1 MHEVQ
6 PSEISMTGK
15 IVFLWTSIHIMIVA
29 AICVLAVACSS
40 GSEASKGAK
49 QGATTGAVAGAVG
62 GMVTALVF
70 GGNVADA
77 GARGAVAGASSG
89 AVVGG
94 MSGSQ
99 RDKQNERQQ
108 VADQDARLAELR
120 KKIGDDAFDGTIAL
134 AKCNYAVANANAD
147 VAMQSGN
154 SNYALAGL
162 WVKVLS
168 SADQRNE
175 PDARARFSEIVA
187 QDKKIKSEAEAEQ
200 AMREALQQLM
210 DIRVANNLPKV
221 CPI

>member
-1 MHEVQ
+1 
-6 PSEISMTGK
+6 MTGDK
-15 IVFLWTSIHIMIVA
+15 GLFCSVARIAIVVMACAIV
-29 AICVLAVACSS
+29 VACSS
-40 GSEASKGAK
+40 GSQASKGAK

-77 GARGAVAGASSG
+77 GARGAVAGGSSG

-99 RDKQNERQQ
+99 RDKQIAEQQ
-108 VADQDARLAELR
+108 VSQQEARLAEL
-120 KKIGDDAFDGTIAL
+120 KKKLGDDAYDGMVAL
-134 AKCNYAVANANAD
+134 ARCNYAVADANAD
-147 VAMQSGN
+147 VAMKSGN
-154 SNYALAGL
+154 ANHELAGL
-162 WVKVLS
+162 WIKVLS

-175 PDARARFSEIVA
+175 PEARARFPQIVV

>member
-1 MHEVQ
+1 
-6 PSEISMTGK
+6 MTGK
-15 IVFLWTSIHIMIVA
+15 IGFSWTNVQIMILA
-29 AICVLAVACSS
+29 AACVLSVACSS
-40 GSEASKGAK
+40 GSEASKGAQ

-99 RDKQNERQQ
+99 RDKQKEQQQ
-108 VADQDARLAELR
+108 VADQDAELAKLR
-120 KKIGDDAFDGTIAL
+120 QQIGDDAFDGMVAL
-134 AKCNYAVANANAD
+134 AKCNHGVAVANAG
-147 VAMQSGN
+147 VAMKSGN
-154 SNYALAGL
+154 SDYALAGL
-162 WVKVLS
+162 WVNVLS

-175 PDARARFSEIVA
+175 SEARSRFPEIVA
-187 QDKKIKSEAEAEQ
+187 QDKKVKTEAEAEQ

-210 DIRVANNLPKV
+210 NIREANNLPKI
-221 CPI
+221 CPA

>member
-1 MHEVQ
+1 LESVDYMAGKLEFLSSGARVALVL
-6 PSEISMTGK
+6 MTCG
-15 IVFLWTSIHIMIVA
+15 VIVA
-29 AICVLAVACSS
+29 CAS

-77 GARGAVAGASSG
+77 GARGAVAGGSSG

-99 RDKQNERQQ
+99 RDKQKAEQQ
-108 VADQDARLAELR
+108 VAQQDAELVEL
-120 KKIGDDAFDGTIAL
+120 KKKLGDDAFDGMVAL
-134 AKCNYAVANANAD
+134 ARCNYAVADANAD
-147 VAMQSGN
+147 VAMRSGN
-154 SNYALAGL
+154 ANYALAGL
-162 WVKVLS
+162 WVRVLS
-168 SADQRNE
+168 SADQRDE
-175 PDARARFSEIVA
+175 PEARARFPEIVA
-187 QDKKIKSEAEAEQ
+187 KDKKIKSEADAEQ

-221 CPI
+221 CPV

>member
-1 MHEVQ
+1 MTVKIGFSWTNVQ
-6 PSEISMTGK
+6 
-15 IVFLWTSIHIMIVA
+15 IMILA
-29 AICVLAVACSS
+29 AACVLIVACSS

-99 RDKQNERQQ
+99 RDKQNEQQ
-108 VADQDARLAELR
+108 QAADQDAELAKLR
-120 KKIGDDAFDGTIAL
+120 QKIGDDAFDGMVAL
-134 AKCNYAVANANAD
+134 ARCNHGVAVANAD
-147 VAMQSGN
+147 VAMQS
-154 SNYALAGL
+154 SNADYALAGL
-162 WVKVLS
+162 WVNVLT

-175 PDARARFSEIVA
+175 PEARSRFPEIIA
-187 QDKKIKSEAEAEQ
+187 QDKKIKTEAEAEQ
-200 AMREALQQLM
+200 SMREALQQLM
-210 DIRVANNLPKV
+210 DIREANNLPKI
-221 CPI
+221 CPA

>member
-1 MHEVQ
+1 
-6 PSEISMTGK
+6 MTGK
-15 IVFLWTSIHIMIVA
+15 ICCSWTGVQSVILA
-29 AICVLAVACSS
+29 AACMATVACSS

-99 RDKQNERQQ
+99 RDKQKEQQQ
-108 VADQDARLAELR
+108 VADQDAELAKLR
-120 KKIGDDAFDGTIAL
+120 QQIGDDAFDGIIAH
-134 AKCNYAVANANAD
+134 
-147 VAMQSGN
+147 VAMKSGN
-154 SNYALAGL
+154 SDYALAGL
-162 WVKVLS
+162 WVNVLS

-175 PDARARFSEIVA
+175 PEARSRFPEIIA
-187 QDKKIKSEAEAEQ
+187 QDKKVKTEAEAEQ

-210 DIRVANNLPKV
+210 DIREANNLPKI
-221 CPI
+221 CPA

>member
-1 MHEVQ
+1 
-6 PSEISMTGK
+6 MTAV
-15 IVFLWTSIHIMIVA
+15 IDLWCPGVRSVMLAVACASI
-29 AICVLAVACSS
+29 VACSS
-40 GSEASKGAK
+40 GSEASKGAQ

-99 RDKQNERQQ
+99 RDKQKAQQQAAEQDTGLAQLRQ
-108 VADQDARLAELR
+108 
-120 KKIGDDAFDGTIAL
+120 KIGDDAFDGVVAL
-134 AKCNYAVANANAD
+134 AKCNHAVASANAN
-147 VAMQSGN
+147 VAMKSDN
-154 SNYALAGL
+154 PDYALAGL
-162 WVKVLS
+162 WVDVLS

-175 PDARARFSEIVA
+175 SAARARFAEIIARDNNVS
-187 QDKKIKSEAEAEQ
+187 SEAEAEQ

-210 DIRVANNLPKV
+210 DIREKNDLPKI
-221 CPI
+221 CPT

>member
-1 MHEVQ
+1 MMMEVR
-6 PSEISMTGK
+6 SI
-15 IVFLWTSIHIMIVA
+15 WT
-29 AICVLAVACSS
+29 CVCSVMLAVACASMLACSS

-77 GARGAVAGASSG
+77 GARGAVAGGSSG

-99 RDKQNERQQ
+99 RDKQKAQNLDDEQ
-108 VADQDARLAELR
+108 VARLEKLR
-120 KKIGDDAFDGTIAL
+120 KNIGDDAFDGMVAL
-134 AKCNYAVANANAD
+134 ANCKYGVAAANTD
-147 VAMQSGN
+147 VAMQSAN
-154 SNYALAGL
+154 RDFALAGL
-162 WVKVLS
+162 WVEVLS

-175 PDARARFSEIVA
+175 TAARARFPEIIA
-187 QDKKIKSEAEAEQ
+187 LDRKISSEAEAEQ
-200 AMREALQQLM
+200 AMRESLQALM

-221 CPI
+221 CPT